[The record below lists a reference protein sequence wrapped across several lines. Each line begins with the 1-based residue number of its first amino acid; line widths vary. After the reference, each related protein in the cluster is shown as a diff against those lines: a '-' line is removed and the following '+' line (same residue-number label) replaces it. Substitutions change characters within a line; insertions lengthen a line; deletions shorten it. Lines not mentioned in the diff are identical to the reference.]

1 MENGQTVK
9 GMVYIMDLKQEFGIP
24 SASYYNTVYA
34 GYLDCDLDT
43 DFLDDAI
50 EQNRLKVKSDGYSE
64 SYYSSAGY
72 SMNFFFFFSD
82 DSNTIDLNDDEDYSE
97 GMKLT

>member
-1 MENGQTVK
+1 M
-9 GMVYIMDLKQEFGIP
+9 P

-34 GYLDCDLDT
+34 GYLDRDLDT

-50 EQNRLKVKSDGYSE
+50 EQNGLKVKSCGYSE

-72 SMNFFFFFSD
+72 SMNFFDGETD

-97 GMKLT
+97 GIKMT